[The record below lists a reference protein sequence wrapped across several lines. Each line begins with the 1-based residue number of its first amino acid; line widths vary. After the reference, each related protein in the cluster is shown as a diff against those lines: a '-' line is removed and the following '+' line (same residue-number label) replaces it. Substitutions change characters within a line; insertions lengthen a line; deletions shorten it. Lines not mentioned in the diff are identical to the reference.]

1 MKVARLLDRIASRVV
16 NGLKTGTGIYQQ
28 QTEKELNSVLKL
40 DSKSQQRP
48 QDLEAY
54 ENTYL

>member
-16 NGLKTGTGIYQQ
+16 NGLKIGTGIYQQ
-28 QTEKELNSVLKL
+28 RTEKELNSVLKL
-40 DSKSQQRP
+40 DSKSQQQP

-54 ENTYL
+54 DNAYL

>member
-1 MKVARLLDRIASRVV
+1 VKVARLLDRIASRVV

-28 QTEKELNSVLKL
+28 GTEKELNSVLKL

-48 QDLEAY
+48 QDFEAY
-54 ENTYL
+54 DNTYL

>member
-16 NGLKTGTGIYQQ
+16 NGLKIGTGIYQQ
-28 QTEKELNSVLKL
+28 RTEKELNSVLKM
-40 DSKSQQRP
+40 DSKSQQRLT
-48 QDLEAY
+48 DLEAY